1 MEEEQ
6 LKKLPIWAQNEFNAL
21 TANIELYK
29 RQLAEINGEL
39 DTNTFMSEGLNER
52 PLPKDSH
59 INFRVGYNNVS
70 VYIMKDGTININTD
84 SRTGHEVV
92 ILPRA
97 SNSFYLKFVKDK

>member
-39 DTNTFMSEGLNER
+39 DTNTFMSEGLNE
-52 PLPKDSH
+52 
-59 INFRVGYNNVS
+59 I
-70 VYIMKDGTININTD
+70 
-84 SRTGHEVV
+84 
-92 ILPRA
+92 
-97 SNSFYLKFVKDK
+97 